1 MDKIENKYCVYE
13 YIRLDN
19 NQCFYVGKGII
30 KRANSMIRNEHHN
43 RIVEKYVQI

>member
-13 YIRLDN
+13 HIRLDN
-19 NQCFYVGKGII
+19 NQCFYVGKGTI